1 MKKLKKENK
10 RNIFQKAYYE
20 IKNNNSLNKSFG
32 GKIKHKSNSIYEI
45 NTIIENKIFLNLEII
60 FPSKIYLNF

>member
-45 NTIIENKIFLNLEII
+45 NIFKFLIIMNLILQALPMWYHI
-60 FPSKIYLNF
+60 Q